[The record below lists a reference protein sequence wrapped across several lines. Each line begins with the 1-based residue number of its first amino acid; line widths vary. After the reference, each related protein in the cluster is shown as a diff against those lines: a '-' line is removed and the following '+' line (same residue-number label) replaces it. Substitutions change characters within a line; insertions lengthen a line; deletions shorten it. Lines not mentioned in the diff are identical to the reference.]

1 MARARPILMSNK
13 RGAVYAQRAY
23 RANKSIT
30 LKVAP
35 TRKYG
40 RSLNYRTGGFL
51 GIEKKFLDT
60 GIASTA
66 LVVSASCTGC
76 EFDPTTMNCLNAPV
90 VSDGQSGREGR
101 QISMDSIEIKGA
113 IYIAPSADE
122 NQVVAAPIVTV
133 FLVLD
138 KQSNGAQLN
147 SEDVFVS
154 PYSAQAN
161 ASMPSRN
168 LEYEKRFSVLASRR
182 ITPANIPLSFN
193 VDTDVVYR
201 NGIFQPFTL
210 RKNLKGMKVNFKQ
223 SGTDG
228 TIATITDNSLHV
240 IATCTGIGAEPQMF
254 YNSRL
259 RFRG

>member
-1 MARARPILMSNK
+1 MARSRPILMSNK

-35 TRKYG
+35 RRYG

-60 GIASTA
+60 GIATTN
-66 LVVSASCTGC
+66 LVVSAACQSC
-76 EFDPTTMNCLNAPV
+76 EFDPTTALCLNAPV

-101 QISMDSIEIKGA
+101 QITMDSIEIKGSV
-113 IYIAPSADE
+113 YIPPTANQ

-138 KQSNGAQLN
+138 KQTNGAQLN

-182 ITPANIPLSFN
+182 INPIAMPLSFN
-193 VDTDVVYR
+193 VDTDVVYSS
-201 NGIFQPFTL
+201 GIFHPFTL

-223 SGTDG
+223 TGTDG
-228 TIATITDNSLHV
+228 TVATITDNSLHI